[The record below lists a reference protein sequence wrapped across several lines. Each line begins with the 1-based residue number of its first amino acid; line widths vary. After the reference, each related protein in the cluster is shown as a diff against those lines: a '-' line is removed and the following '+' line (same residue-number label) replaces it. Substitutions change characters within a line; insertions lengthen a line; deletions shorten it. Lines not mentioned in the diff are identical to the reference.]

1 MISKLEF
8 LIAVAQEK
16 HFGRAAAACGVTQPT
31 LSIGL
36 KQLEAELGVTLVR
49 RGHRFLGFTSEGER
63 VLEGARR
70 LLSDIRAMQADVEM
84 LKQGMTGHLRIAA
97 IPTALPMVAAL
108 TDSFHA
114 RHPDVRYTV
123 LSRTSEEILEL
134 LANLEVDIGL
144 TYVDNEP
151 LGNVMAIPL
160 YRERFCLLAA
170 KNSAVDC
177 RKTITWDEV
186 ANTPLCLLTRDTQT
200 RRILDRQLNATQA
213 ATSIMLESDA
223 IAVLLTHI
231 LTGQWAAV
239 LPENLMA
246 LFRLTPQL
254 RAIPIVEPDIINT
267 IGLIVGPRE
276 PRPPLVSA
284 MIAETTPFASG
295 NYPWPSANDASGHS
309 FETAWW
315 DSLTS
320 GLPLG
325 GPAQAHF
332 LQK

>member
-49 RGHRFLGFTSEGER
+49 RGQRFLGFTSEGER
-63 VLEGARR
+63 VLERARR
-70 LLSDIRAMQADVEM
+70 LLSDISSMQADVET

-108 TDSFHA
+108 TNLFCPD
-114 RHPDVRYTV
+114 HPDIHYTV

-134 LANLEVDIGL
+134 LANLEIDIGL
-144 TYVDNEP
+144 SYVDNEP

-160 YRERFCLLAA
+160 YQERFCILAA
-170 KNSAVDC
+170 RDSAID
-177 RKTITWDEV
+177 RRNTITWAEV

-200 RRILDRQLNATQA
+200 RRILDRQLNAAKA
-213 ATSIMLESDA
+213 AASIPLESDS
-223 IAVLLTHI
+223 IMVLLTHI
-231 LTGQWAAV
+231 RAGSWAAI
-239 LPENLMA
+239 LPANLMTM
-246 LFRLTPQL
+246 FSLTPEV
-254 RAIPIVEPDIINT
+254 RAIPIVEPEVVNT

-284 MIAETTPFASG
+284 MIAEAKHFASG
-295 NYPWPSANDASGHS
+295 NRRRDLRQYINGH
-309 FETAWW
+309 
-315 DSLTS
+315 
-320 GLPLG
+320 
-325 GPAQAHF
+325 
-332 LQK
+332 